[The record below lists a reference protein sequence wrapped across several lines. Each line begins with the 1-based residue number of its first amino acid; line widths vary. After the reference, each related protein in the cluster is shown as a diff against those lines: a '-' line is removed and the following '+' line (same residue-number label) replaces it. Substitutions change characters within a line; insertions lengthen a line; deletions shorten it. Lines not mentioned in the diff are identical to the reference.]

1 MSEQQ
6 IDQLSEEEQECV
18 KAIQK
23 ECMIAIVQY
32 LNELVETMETNKI
45 LALTP
50 SELKAMA
57 EVMHNRV
64 TTEF

>member
-1 MSEQQ
+1 MTDQQ
-6 IDQLSEEEQECV
+6 IEKLSEEEQECV

-32 LNELVETMETNKI
+32 LNELVEAMEANKI
-45 LALTP
+45 LALSP
-50 SELKAMA
+50 GELRAMA
-57 EVMHNRV
+57 DVMGERV